1 MFRETI
7 VASATATIVGLAA
20 MGIFSSPASAYHGDY
35 ERYCYYHRY
44 DPACWRYWHRDYD
57 EDHYYEHHHHH
68 YDRDYDHHHDHD
80 HDHEHH
86 DHDHEH
92 HDHDHEHHDQDHE
105 HDHDH
110 H

>member
-7 VASATATIVGLAA
+7 VAIAATALVGLGA
-20 MGIFSSPASAYHGDY
+20 MVLSSTAASAYEGDY
-35 ERYCYYHRY
+35 GRYCHYHRY
-44 DPACWRYWHRDYD
+44 DPHCWRYWHRDYD

-68 YDRDYDHHHDHD
+68 HDYDHHYDHHDHDHD

-86 DHDHEH
+86 DHDH
-92 HDHDHEHHDQDHE
+92 
-105 HDHDH
+105 DHDH